1 MSCLEQKEHPP
12 IYRPAE
18 FRSLM
23 GQAKGKVGRGCSG
36 QLDVAIR
43 TTQRPQRVYRGRW
56 RGIFDTLYQGLFLQ
70 RSQIHGTEFPRATG
84 RKRLL
89 PPPGAATPLQFPQG
103 WPRTPLLGSLSGD
116 RLLMSEHM
124 CVTAPSLCSSG
135 PTPCSSALTHHAG
148 VYMYTYTQ
156 LLVVHRCVQAPPQ
169 DRVQAPRG
177 LN

>member
-1 MSCLEQKEHPP
+1 
-12 IYRPAE
+12 
-18 FRSLM
+18 M

-43 TTQRPQRVYRGRW
+43 TTQRPQGAYRGRW
-56 RGIFDTLYQGLFLQ
+56 QGIFDTLYQGLFLQ

-103 WPRTPLLGSLSGD
+103 WPRTSLLGSLSGD

-135 PTPCSSALTHHAG
+135 PYLALPPSLTMRMCICVCTHSFLLCTDVSRHPCRTG
-148 VYMYTYTQ
+148 C
-156 LLVVHRCVQAPPQ
+156 RPPG
-169 DRVQAPRG
+169 D
-177 LN
+177 